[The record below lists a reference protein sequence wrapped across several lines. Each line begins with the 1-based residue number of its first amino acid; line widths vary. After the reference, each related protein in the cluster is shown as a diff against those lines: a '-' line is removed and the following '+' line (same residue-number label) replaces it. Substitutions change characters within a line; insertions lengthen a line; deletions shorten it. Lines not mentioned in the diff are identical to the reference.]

1 MPDKGSPTF
10 HPPCILAVQIGLPI
24 RQLNTNFGNV
34 AAFNQTAAVELCRSH
49 FGDFSRP
56 PHLLVFTV
64 RSQDKVSTTT
74 RIWNSPRFY
83 MYSKNFILKR
93 NSRALIVKD
102 VVIKR
107 NHRRDNIT
115 AFSTARER

>member
-34 AAFNQTAAVELCRSH
+34 AAFNQTAAVELCRPH

-64 RSQDKVSTTT
+64 RSQDKVSITT

-102 VVIKR
+102 VVINR
-107 NHRRDNIT
+107 NHKR
-115 AFSTARER
+115 